1 MTLPKLIDIFRRQSH
16 FTASYSHL
24 YQCLFA
30 TVADWLET
38 EPNDK
43 VVQWLVEASSE
54 RSPLETSLLL
64 MAGMHREVLLNSPG
78 TEELRSY
85 YPSVGGTKP
94 YTDKEL
100 PHIFRQTVERKMD
113 NLTSTL
119 QNDTVQ
125 TNETGRG
132 LIWLFPT
139 ILTRWS
145 SIHLVDLGAS
155 AGLNLVADQRRF
167 TLLDQ
172 SRNDS
177 LSLGL
182 AESPQFYVMCE
193 LNVPHFGKNKM
204 DPVIPS
210 IISRSGCDLKPFS
223 LKTESD
229 RATLESF
236 IWADQVERLNR
247 LDEGI
252 EAFKMIATQ
261 MAITIWPVFLPDG
274 LPKFLDSLPLKEEGP
289 VVIYNTYMSSYLRDH
304 GNDMRVHIGNWAL
317 EQKRPVLW
325 VQAEPPHGR
334 MEATTHGDHWCAWTI
349 DLWEPKKGHC
359 HWHIAWVHPHGTRV
373 KWLNMGLTSFVDYF
387 AL

>member
-1 MTLPKLIDIFRRQSH
+1 MTLAKLIDIFRRQSH

-38 EPNDK
+38 ESNDK
-43 VVQWLVEASSE
+43 VVQWLVEASFE

-78 TEELRSY
+78 TEELRTY

-94 YTDKEL
+94 YTDEDL
-100 PHIFRQTVERKMD
+100 PRIFRHAVESKMN

-132 LIWLFPT
+132 IIWLFPT

-177 LSLGL
+177 VSLGL
-182 AESPQFYVMCE
+182 AKSPQFHVNCE
-193 LNVPHFGKNKM
+193 PNMPHFWERTE
-204 DPVIPS
+204 PPIPS
-210 IISRSGCDLKPFS
+210 ILSRNGCDLKPFT

-236 IWADQVERLNR
+236 IWADQVERLHR

-252 EAFKMIATQ
+252 EAYKMVATR
-261 MAITIWPVFLPDG
+261 MPITVWPVNLPDD
-274 LPKFLDSLPLKEEGP
+274 LPGFLDSLPLKEDAP
-289 VVIYNTYMSSYLRDH
+289 VVIYNTYMSSYLRDQ
-304 GNDMRVHIGNWAL
+304 GKDMCVHIENWAV
-317 EQKRPVLW
+317 EQKHPVLW
-325 VQAEPPHGR
+325 VQAEPARGG
-334 MEATTHGDHWCAWTI
+334 MEAKHGDHWCAWTV
-349 DLWEPKKGHC
+349 DLWEPKKGRC

-373 KWLNMGLTSFVDYF
+373 KWMDSGLTSFVNYF